1 MQVSATEYH
10 IGSTEYL
17 KLLADNDCYLLL
29 ERSTP
34 AGRMKRDF
42 ISIKC
47 NDGRDLS
54 LQTARYRVSP
64 VELPRAVL
72 DDFIRASFVKQD
84 GPEAE
89 DGSITYRLTNDGR
102 ERGRM

>member
-1 MQVSATEYH
+1 MQVSATEYQ

-17 KLLADNDCYLLL
+17 ELLAKNEGYLLL

-34 AGRMKRDF
+34 VGRLKRDF

-47 NDGRDLS
+47 SDGRDLELAS
-54 LQTARYRVSP
+54 PQGYRVCP

-72 DDFIRASFVKQD
+72 DDFIRATV
-84 GPEAE
+84 GCAE
-89 DGSITYRLTNDGR
+89 RD
-102 ERGRM
+102 RGH